1 MSWDI
6 VLFNSQQTIKMVE
19 DIDDEQFLPTDFGS
33 ALESHFT
40 NIEKDVDH
48 RRIIGQDFEIEFFTK
63 TDNITPM
70 ILSLSG
76 EKALFQVV
84 LLSRKNGWQ
93 IFDTALGQMINLEN
107 PDQNGYDN
115 FRNYLNQIK
124 NDK

>member
-6 VLFNSQQTIKMVE
+6 VLFNSQQTIETVE

-40 NIEKDVDH
+40 NIEKDADH

-84 LLSRKNGWQ
+84 LLSRKIGWQ